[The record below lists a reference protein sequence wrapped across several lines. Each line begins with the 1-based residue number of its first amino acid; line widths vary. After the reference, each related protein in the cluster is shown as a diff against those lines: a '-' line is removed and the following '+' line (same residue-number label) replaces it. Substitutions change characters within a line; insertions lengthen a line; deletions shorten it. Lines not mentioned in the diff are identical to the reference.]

1 MTTPLNGS
9 VRGERPIGPPA
20 PVQVVGIGL
29 DGAAGLSEQ
38 ARSLIAE
45 ATLLVGSTRQLALFP
60 QATAETVVLGDL
72 DDVVAVIRA
81 HMITQATASEPRLVV
96 VLASGDPLF
105 FGIGRFLL
113 EKLPAHWLD
122 FTPHPS
128 SVQLAF
134 ARVKLP
140 WQDAVVFSA
149 HGRSLDG
156 AVRLLRQGVEKLA
169 VLTDGVSH
177 PGAIARLVLSLR
189 LPVRYRLWVCENLG
203 APEERTQSWVL
214 DEAALTEIS
223 GELFANL
230 NVVILERIPNAEGID
245 RAALPLLGIADGD
258 FCSFP
263 DRPGLMTKREVRV
276 QILAELALQPNQTV
290 WDIGAGTGSVSI
302 EMARL
307 CPNSRI
313 YAIEQTPAGISLI
326 ERNIERFQTSNLTA
340 IKGKAPEAL
349 RPLPAPDRVFIGGSD
364 GRLGSILDWC
374 APRMAVNGRMVV
386 ALATLDNQAT
396 LLDWVSHQTGW
407 QVRWLQVSL
416 AQAVPIGPLCRWSPL
431 NPVILA
437 TITPR

>member
-1 MTTPLNGS
+1 MTKPLNGS
-9 VRGERPIGPPA
+9 ARDDRPIAPLA

-29 DGAAGLSEQ
+29 DGATGLGDR
-38 ARSLIAE
+38 ARSLIE
-45 ATLLVGSTRQLALFP
+45 QATLLVGSARQLALFP

-81 HMITQATASEPRLVV
+81 HMVAEADRPKQVV

-113 EKLPAHWLD
+113 DKLPAHWLD
-122 FTPHPS
+122 FHPHTS

-134 ARVKLP
+134 ARAKLP

-169 VLTDGVSH
+169 ILTDGVSH

-189 LPVRYRLWVCENLG
+189 LSVRYRLWVCENLG
-203 APEERTQSWVL
+203 AAEERTRSWVL
-214 DEAALTEIS
+214 NDTTLTELSGEVFAAL
-223 GELFANL
+223 
-230 NVVILERIPNAEGID
+230 NVAILERVPNAEGID
-245 RAALPLLGIADGD
+245 RAALPLFGIADGD

-263 DRPGLMTKREVRV
+263 DRPGLMTKRDVRV
-276 QILAELALQPNQTV
+276 QILAELALQPDQTV

-302 EMARL
+302 EVARL
-307 CPNSRI
+307 CPGSRV
-313 YAIEQTPAGISLI
+313 YAIEQTAAGVGLI
-326 ERNIERFQTSNLTA
+326 ERNAERFQTPNAIA

-364 GRLGSILDWC
+364 GRLGAILDWC
-374 APRMAVNGRMVV
+374 APRLATHGRIVI
-386 ALATLDNQAT
+386 ALATLENQAT
-396 LLDWVSHQTGW
+396 LLDWISHQTGW

-437 TITPR
+437 TITTR